1 MAIARPSFVRVAH
14 TALLGEGLSPIP
26 FARRF
31 HRTGNDCPAMN
42 LLFGNDVWQIQI
54 KHCQHG
60 SHKLITIIE

>member
-1 MAIARPSFVRVAH
+1 
-14 TALLGEGLSPIP
+14 
-26 FARRF
+26 
-31 HRTGNDCPAMN
+31 MN